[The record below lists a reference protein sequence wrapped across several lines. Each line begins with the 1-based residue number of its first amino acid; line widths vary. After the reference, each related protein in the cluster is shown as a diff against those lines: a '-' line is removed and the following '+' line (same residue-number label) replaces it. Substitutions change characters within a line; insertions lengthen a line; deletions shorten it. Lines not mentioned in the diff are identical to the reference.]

1 MSDVPLGWLFGVL
14 GILILLS
21 AFFSGSETGM
31 MAINRYRLRHLVKQG
46 NRSARRVERL
56 LRRPDRLI
64 GVILLGNNF
73 VNILASSVATLIA
86 LRLLG
91 ESGIAIAAILLTL
104 VILIFAE
111 VAPKTVAALSPDRI
125 ALPASHVHAVLLF
138 VLYPFVW
145 MVNTVANGM
154 LRLVGVDLSGGT
166 ATDLSREELR
176 TVVNESGALIP
187 RRHQRMLL
195 NILDLENARVED
207 IMIPRAEVVGLD
219 LEDDW
224 NDVLEALVNAQYT
237 RLPVYRGGID
247 HIEGL
252 IHVRSALPALY
263 NHSLDPEGLQKLL
276 QEPYFVPEAT
286 PLQTQIMH
294 FQQEQRRVGLVVD
307 EYGDI
312 QGLITLEDILEEIIG
327 EFTTDVAEQVR
338 GVFPQEDGSYL
349 VNANLSI
356 RELNRSMRWQLP
368 TGEARTLNGLVTEYL
383 ETIPEPG
390 TTVKL
395 NGYPIEIVKTTG
407 ATIKTVKIF
416 PRLTD
421 HPAPENEPGSK
432 P

>member
-1 MSDVPLGWLFGVL
+1 MAEVPLTWLFGILAV
-14 GILILLS
+14 LILLS

-31 MAINRYRLRHLVKQG
+31 MAINRYRLRHLAKKG
-46 NRSARRVERL
+46 NKSARRVEKL
-56 LRRPDRLI
+56 LSRPDRLI

-91 ESGIAIAAILLTL
+91 EPGIAVAAILLTL

-111 VAPKTVAALSPDRI
+111 VAPKTLAALSPDRV
-125 ALPASHVHAVLLF
+125 ALPASHVHAALLA
-138 VLYPFVW
+138 VLYPLVW
-145 MVNTVANGM
+145 LVNVLANGL
-154 LRLVGVDLSGGT
+154 LRLLGVDLSAGT

-207 IMIPRAEVVGLD
+207 IMIPRAEVVGID

-224 NDVLEALVNAQYT
+224 NEVVEGLVNAQYT
-237 RLPVYRGGID
+237 RLPVFRGGID
-247 HIEGL
+247 HVEGL
-252 IHVRSALPALY
+252 VHIRSALPALY
-263 NHSLDPEGLQKLL
+263 HRTLDREALAKLL
-276 QEPYFVPEAT
+276 QEPYFVPEGT
-286 PLQTQIMH
+286 PLQTQIMN
-294 FQQEQRRVGLVVD
+294 FQHQQRRVAMVVD

-312 QGLITLEDILEEIIG
+312 QGLITLEDILEEIVG
-327 EFTTDVAEQVR
+327 QFTTDVAEQVR

-349 VNANLSI
+349 VNASLSI
-356 RELNRSMRWQLP
+356 RELNRSMHWQLP
-368 TGEARTLNGLVTEYL
+368 TAGARTINGLVTEYL
-383 ETIPEPG
+383 EAIPEPG

-416 PRLTD
+416 PRLPG
-421 HPAPENEPGSK
+421 HPPPREH
-432 P
+432 